1 MSRAS
6 HITNIVENRVRL
18 QGPRIVGTIC
28 ALFFLCGIGS
38 VEQAGAQ
45 GVDSTITPVLDLFVA
60 DTNVVRSDWSFAL
73 TVGAQ
78 INLHAASFST
88 LPEVPSCCPNYTG
101 KATLGATGGI
111 EIRRAVEEQL
121 AIELGLTYGTM
132 GILFAAEET
141 VVVFDGTGPADAVF
155 AYALDADLAG
165 LFIEPRFVYQPIE
178 HLDLLIGPSLR
189 ILTAAS
195 AQQEERI
202 TSPARIRYPDGTRTR
217 LPWDGTIPEVRRI
230 GFGAYLGVGYAIPL
244 LEDERFVPYVA
255 ASGRVHPSG
264 IAGDID
270 WQVSN
275 LGLSIGIRYRP
286 QSHQVA
292 PSIDSIPRIESVDS
306 PTGS

>member
-165 LFIEPRFVYQPIE
+165 LFIEPSRTGSGSSAEFTQYIE
-178 HLDLLIGPSLR
+178 EYKKGDLVVAFGGWQDYSISDGVGLIKLNKDMKNPSY
-189 ILTAAS
+189 A
-195 AQQEERI
+195 
-202 TSPARIRYPDGTRTR
+202 
-217 LPWDGTIPEVRRI
+217 
-230 GFGAYLGVGYAIPL
+230 LGVLGMPGLIAPGL
-244 LEDERFVPYVA
+244 LDPDVYNRDMYVM
-255 ASGRVHPSG
+255 
-264 IAGDID
+264 
-270 WQVSN
+270 
-275 LGLSIGIRYRP
+275 LGLTLLLFLFSFKKASFIF
-286 QSHQVA
+286 SSQVTLQ
-292 PSIDSIPRIESVDS
+292 PFLEQPY
-306 PTGS
+306 